1 MRIYYIILCILF
13 NIYHFQLSINYILIN
28 YFNLNSLQN
37 YFFEFFYPKQVH
49 TCLIYSQ
56 FPDCLTLYVLYFN
69 VIILTSAFFI

>member
-13 NIYHFQLSINYILIN
+13 NIYYLQMTPINYIIN

-56 FPDCLTLYVLYFN
+56 FPDFLTLYVLYFN
-69 VIILTSAFFI
+69 VIILTSAFFV